1 MAHWQDEDAAHGSQG
16 KPVIFSEVLFESGK
30 TCQGDIKITLM
41 GQTIQRVWPKS
52 PIKSQ
57 ASRFTPLFANSFTLI
72 ANTSDNVEEKEQRL
86 CARYPVD
93 GVAVI
98 ALINLIY
105 NMNKNIQWF

>member
-1 MAHWQDEDAAHGSQG
+1 
-16 KPVIFSEVLFESGK
+16 
-30 TCQGDIKITLM
+30 
-41 GQTIQRVWPKS
+41 
-52 PIKSQ
+52 
-57 ASRFTPLFANSFTLI
+57 LI

-105 NMNKNIQWF
+105 NMNKNIQ

>member
-1 MAHWQDEDAAHGSQG
+1 VTQVSN
-16 KPVIFSEVLFESGK
+16 KESGL
-30 TCQGDIKITLM
+30 TLHA
-41 GQTIQRVWPKS
+41 T
-52 PIKSQ
+52 
-57 ASRFTPLFANSFTLI
+57 FANSFTLI

-105 NMNKNIQWF
+105 NMNKNIQ